1 MKRVKL
7 YYLIMAILMVVSLL
21 LVALRVPFSLD
32 IVVFVMGAVFILA
45 IVLGVDDYFN
55 NLTTGNVMRPVADG
69 HHISRAK
76 LSYMCDA
83 TAAPVCIT
91 ALSARL
97 WINPAL

>member
-45 IVLGVDDYFN
+45 IVLGIYTLRKKKESFLSCVYDGKMGRFPP
-55 NLTTGNVMRPVADG
+55 GMRQILDRGRV
-69 HHISRAK
+69 
-76 LSYMCDA
+76 
-83 TAAPVCIT
+83 
-91 ALSARL
+91 
-97 WINPAL
+97 

>member
-45 IVLGVDDYFN
+45 IVLGIYTLRRKLFILCIRREN
-55 NLTTGNVMRPVADG
+55 GK
-69 HHISRAK
+69 ISSR
-76 LSYMCDA
+76 DA
-83 TAAPVCIT
+83 P
-91 ALSARL
+91 
-97 WINPAL
+97 NP